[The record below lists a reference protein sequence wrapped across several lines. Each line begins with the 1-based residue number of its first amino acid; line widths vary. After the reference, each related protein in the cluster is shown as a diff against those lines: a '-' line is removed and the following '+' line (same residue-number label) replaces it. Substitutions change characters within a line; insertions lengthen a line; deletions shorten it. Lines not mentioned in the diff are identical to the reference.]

1 MNHLSMTFKIL
12 NLVIIFLIST
22 SIAQAAPENYRTTY
36 TIDIKENGSAIWN
49 VEYRTLLTTKED
61 FNSFDN
67 YSKQLKSVYI
77 PEFIELMQRSASE
90 AAFATSRDMVARD
103 FTGNTSIQSTPTG
116 KYGIVSFSFKWTKF
130 ATLDPLSIGDVF
142 AGGLYLSKDN
152 TLIIKYPSGF
162 TVEEVTPSPD
172 QSRDELIWYGLR
184 SFGAKEPR
192 IILSKPAFSW
202 GTAVILVVVIAVIV
216 ASGSYFIGRR
226 KEGKTDP
233 RPVQNMEITEIEM
246 MGLEER
252 IIKILK
258 DGGGELYQ
266 SEIGRQLDL
275 PKSSVSFALNQ
286 LHDKKLIMKIKKGRE
301 NLIRLVYSSAQND
314 Q

>member
-1 MNHLSMTFKIL
+1 MAFKIL
-12 NLVIIFLIST
+12 NIFIIFLIST
-22 SIAQAAPENYRTTY
+22 SIAQAIPENYRTTY

-77 PEFIELMQRSASE
+77 PEFMELMQRSASE
-90 AAFATSRDMVARD
+90 AASATSRDMVARD
-103 FTGNTSIQSTPTG
+103 FAGNTSIQSTPTG
-116 KYGIVSFSFKWTKF
+116 KYGIVSFSFIWTEF
-130 ATLDPLSIGDVF
+130 ATLDPLNIGDVF

-162 TVEEVTPSPD
+162 IVEEVTPSPD

-184 SFGAKEPR
+184 SFGTKEPR
-192 IILSKPAFSW
+192 IILSKPAFPW
-202 GTAVILVVVIAVIV
+202 GTAVIIVVVIAVIV

-226 KEGKTDP
+226 KKDKTDP
-233 RPVQNMEITEIEM
+233 QPVQNREITELEM
-246 MGLEER
+246 MDVEER

-275 PKSSVSFALNQ
+275 PKSSVSSALNQ
-286 LHDKKLIMKIKKGRE
+286 LHDKKLTLKIKKGRE
-301 NLIRLVYSSAQND
+301 NLIRLTYSSAQND